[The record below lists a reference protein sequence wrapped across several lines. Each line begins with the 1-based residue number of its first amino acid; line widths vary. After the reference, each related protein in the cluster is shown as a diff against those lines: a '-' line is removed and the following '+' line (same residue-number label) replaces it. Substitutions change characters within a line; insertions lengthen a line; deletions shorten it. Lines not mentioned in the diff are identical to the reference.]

1 MNEVIKIDLI
11 IFLTILLIFMTK
23 IYVVYTN
30 LINVK
35 KEYNVINMFSTNL
48 SLFEFFLFS
57 IPILMT
63 AYILSKENLFYK
75 IAYYIFTFITLT
87 LFMFLVSYIIYRMFF
102 LNKKIKKA
110 EKEAK
115 ELYEKLSELMATDKI
130 EEMKELM
137 ELYSSKNKL
146 IKTTFSEELYKK
158 TNKVIIEF
166 KIKVSHSP
174 SHRGCTFI
182 FDKDDEF

>member
-102 LNKKIKKA
+102 
-110 EKEAK
+110 
-115 ELYEKLSELMATDKI
+115 
-130 EEMKELM
+130 
-137 ELYSSKNKL
+137 
-146 IKTTFSEELYKK
+146 
-158 TNKVIIEF
+158 
-166 KIKVSHSP
+166 
-174 SHRGCTFI
+174 
-182 FDKDDEF
+182 